1 MLGVK
6 NPKIKRR
13 QRTTSEM
20 PFKRIS
26 KPKCTIC
33 SRHRFQGNHW
43 PSDPTRHLILA
54 FRFYLNNRFSQ
65 KFEPDPSNGSNG
77 FGVSCGPIGSE
88 WILMDSVVNVPSSS
102 DLERVG
108 YSSNH
113 YPNHHSHTQ
122 SHASKPP
129 AQPVSS
135 HGPGQPESQPFIQ
148 IWNLKPNLDLI
159 LIKMTIRPNFGF

>member
-1 MLGVK
+1 
-6 NPKIKRR
+6 
-13 QRTTSEM
+13 M

-77 FGVSCGPIGSE
+77 FGVFMWAH
-88 WILMDSVVNVPSSS
+88 WIQMDSYGFCGFINVPSSS
-102 DLERVG
+102 ELERVG

-113 YPNHHSHTQ
+113 YPNHHSHMPP
-122 SHASKPP
+122 SHQPSPSAASQASQK
-129 AQPVSS
+129 AS
-135 HGPGQPESQPFIQ
+135 HLS
-148 IWNLKPNLDLI
+148 K
-159 LIKMTIRPNFGF
+159 FGI

>member
-1 MLGVK
+1 
-6 NPKIKRR
+6 
-13 QRTTSEM
+13 M

-113 YPNHHSHTQ
+113 YPNHHSHMPP
-122 SHASKPP
+122 SHQPSPSAASQASQK
-129 AQPVSS
+129 AS
-135 HGPGQPESQPFIQ
+135 HLS
-148 IWNLKPNLDLI
+148 K
-159 LIKMTIRPNFGF
+159 FGI